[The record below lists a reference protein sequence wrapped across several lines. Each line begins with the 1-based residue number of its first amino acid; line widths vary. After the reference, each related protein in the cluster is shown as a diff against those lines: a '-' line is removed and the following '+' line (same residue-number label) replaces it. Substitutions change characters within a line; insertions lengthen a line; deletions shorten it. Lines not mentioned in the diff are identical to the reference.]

1 MQQIIGILKT
11 KLVSCFASQ
20 GKDIFFSMDRQVAL
34 EITAKTLMNI
44 GDDLHNRYES
54 KSKHSADKLE
64 SNFIKLLIVTTSAIV
79 IYNIVKK
86 N

>member
-1 MQQIIGILKT
+1 MQQIIGISKT

-20 GKDIFFSMDRQVAL
+20 WKDIFFSMDRQVAL

-44 GDDLHNRYES
+44 GDDLHNKYKS

-79 IYNIVKK
+79 IYNIIKK